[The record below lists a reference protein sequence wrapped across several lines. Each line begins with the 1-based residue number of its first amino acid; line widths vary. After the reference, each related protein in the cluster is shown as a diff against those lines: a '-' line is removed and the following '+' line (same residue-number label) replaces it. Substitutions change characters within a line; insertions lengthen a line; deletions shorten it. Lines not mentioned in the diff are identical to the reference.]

1 MVRVYLLLGG
11 NIGDSRKYLKDAIVA
26 IQERAGNVVVCSS
39 VYQTPAWGNTD
50 QPDFLNQAL
59 EIHTQLSANNLL
71 QVLLNIEKLAGR
83 ERKEKW
89 GARTLDID
97 ILFYGNQC
105 IAEPHLIVPHPLIQ
119 EREFALRP
127 LAEIAPDFEH
137 PVLRKSIAQ
146 LLSELF

>member
-59 EIHTQLSANNLL
+59 EIHTQLSADNLL

>member
-11 NIGDSRKYLKDAIVA
+11 NIGDSRKYLEDAIVA
-26 IQERAGNVVVCSS
+26 IQERVGNVVVCSS

-59 EIHTQLSANNLL
+59 EIHTQLSADNLL

>member
-11 NIGDSRKYLKDAIVA
+11 NIGDSRKYLEDAIVA

-59 EIHTQLSANNLL
+59 EIHTQLSADNLL